1 MSDEYTPKTDE
12 TRRAWSAYRLDHDR
26 FDGEFSGRG
35 AALDA
40 EFDRWLAAHDRE
52 VVEAVVV
59 RIAESVQNH
68 WRNP

>member
-1 MSDEYTPKTDE
+1 MSDEYTPTTGDVRVAWMAYHIDATDE
-12 TRRAWSAYRLDHDR
+12 SPMPMSGWSD
-26 FDGEFSGRG
+26 
-35 AALDA
+35 

-52 VVEAVVV
+52 VAEAVVV

>member
-1 MSDEYTPKTDE
+1 MADERALTTHEVRTSYA
-12 TRRAWSAYRLDHDR
+12 RRFPDADWAERAAR
-26 FDGEFSGRG
+26 FDG
-35 AALDA
+35 
-40 EFDRWLAAHDRE
+40 WLAAHDRE

>member
-1 MSDEYTPKTDE
+1 MDDEYTPT
-12 TRRAWSAYRLDHDR
+12 THQIRIAYSYVDGSDTVPRLR
-26 FDGEFSGRG
+26 GE
-35 AALDA
+35 A
-40 EFDRWLAAHDRE
+40 FDRWLAAHDRE